1 MREGRLLK
9 SSSVVQERS
18 AAIKRIR
25 EMLARCG
32 FFVSNDYML
41 RGVSFDV
48 ICRRDNLLLVIKVL
62 VNIDSFSPSNASE
75 LKTLARAL
83 KAAPVIIGDRCGS
96 GRLSDGI
103 IYIRHGVP
111 IMSFST
117 MREYFEEGV
126 PPFIFAAPGGLFARI
141 DPEIIKKVRR
151 EKGLSLGALAE
162 AAGVSKKAVQ
172 MYELGAMSA
181 TLPVVGRLEKF
192 LGEPI
197 VIPLN
202 PFPGSDKPDQ
212 TAPPS
217 EAEGENHFKTGVFK
231 KLIGLGY
238 NVIQTRRCPFDAISE
253 SQLRATVLVTGVG
266 QANGECLFKAQV
278 ISNVSSIT
286 EKNGVLFLDRRI
298 SRENI
303 SGTPVIC
310 RDELSRIH
318 DEEKI
323 LRLIQER
330 RK

>member
-1 MREGRLLK
+1 MGDSRAQR
-9 SSSVVQERS
+9 SASVVKERL
-18 AAIKRIR
+18 AAVKRLR

-32 FFVSNDYML
+32 FFVSNDYRL
-41 RGVSFDV
+41 RGVSFDI
-48 ICRRDNLLLVIKVL
+48 ICRRDNLLLVIKIL
-62 VNIDSFSPSNASE
+62 VNVDSFSPSNASE

-83 KAAPVIIGDRCGS
+83 KGAPVIIGDRCGS

-111 IMSFST
+111 IMSFAK

-141 DPEIIKKVRR
+141 DPEVIKKVRKER
-151 EKGLSLGALAE
+151 GLSLGAIAE
-162 AAGVSKKAVQ
+162 VAGVSKKAVQ

-202 PFPGSDKPDQ
+202 PFHMSERHDQ
-212 TAPPS
+212 AHASS
-217 EAEGENHFKTGVFK
+217 EPKGESHFKRGVFK
-231 KLIGLGY
+231 KLTGLGY
-238 NVIQTRRCPFDAISE
+238 HVIQTRRCPFDAISE

-266 QANGECLFKAQV
+266 QADGECLFKAQV

-286 EKNGVLFLDRRI
+286 EKDGVLFLDRRI

-310 RDELSRIH
+310 RDELRRIH